1 MYSSTAAMKV
11 KDEHPNETALWAVL
25 WSVGSYPTVGGNI
38 KSVVR
43 NVPHTFL
50 IFLSRAVADKINP
63 HDDNDTYKIYIGRWF
78 TGDAYGV
85 GMERVRYIIVG
96 GQTK

>member
-38 KSVVR
+38 KSVE
-43 NVPHTFL
+43 
-50 IFLSRAVADKINP
+50 I
-63 HDDNDTYKIYIGRWF
+63 
-78 TGDAYGV
+78 
-85 GMERVRYIIVG
+85 
-96 GQTK
+96 